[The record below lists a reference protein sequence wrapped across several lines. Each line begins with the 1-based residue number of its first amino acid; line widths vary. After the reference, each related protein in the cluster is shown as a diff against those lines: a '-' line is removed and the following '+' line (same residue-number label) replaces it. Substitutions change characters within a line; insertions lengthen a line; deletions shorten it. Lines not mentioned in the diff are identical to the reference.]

1 MIDNLFK
8 SILEV
13 QSCSGKVERMTQLI
27 VTTARSF
34 GASVIVDNG
43 NVYVTKGKPKDNGYP
58 CMASHTDTVHN
69 IVPDN
74 EYSVGYDTTNRI
86 IYAYNPV
93 KRNFTGIGGDDKV
106 GIYIALAAVR
116 DFDSIKAVFFRDE
129 EIGCVG
135 SALADLTF
143 FSDCMYVLQCD
154 RRGYGDFINNI
165 SGTDISSKDFQND
178 ISHIIK
184 QYGYNFTKG
193 MTTDVGKLTS
203 LGVGISCANMSCGY
217 YNPHSPEE
225 IIVVDDVYSCKEMVY
240 TIIDRIEN
248 KYPHTP
254 SRATYGTG
262 KDYYGNPYKYNDFYD
277 ESSIQP
283 KSYKLYDDNEFV
295 DIDFPFDD
303 ELINMSDTDIYEYCI
318 AKMFG
323 YDYVG
328 NNIYMYT
335 DEQTLDCV
343 YHDKKDICTESLESL
358 LDDEE
363 LYELYEM
370 AEYVERQRDY
380 LISKNKPGCVCCGTK
395 KIGED
400 SKLYYDGM
408 CYQCYN
414 QKVLGW

>member
-13 QSCSGKVERMTQLI
+13 QSCSGRVERMTQLI
-27 VTTARSF
+27 TNLAKSF
-34 GASVIVDNG
+34 GANVRIDKG
-43 NVYVTKGKPKDNGYP
+43 NVYVTKGKPKANGYP
-58 CMASHTDTVHN
+58 CMVAHTDTVHD

-74 EYSVGYDTTNRI
+74 EYSVGYDTTNGI

-135 SALADLTF
+135 SGLADLTF
-143 FSDCMYVLQCD
+143 FSDCTYALQCD

-165 SGTDISSKDFQND
+165 NGNDISSQDFQND
-178 ISHIIK
+178 ISSIISRYK
-184 QYGYNFTKG
+184 YTFTKG
-193 MTTDVGKLTS
+193 ATTDVGKLTS

-217 YNPHSPEE
+217 YNPHQPEE
-225 IIVVDDVYSCKEMVY
+225 IIVVDDVLDCKDMVY
-240 TIIDRIEN
+240 EILYSIDK

-254 SRATYGTG
+254 PPKPVYSGR
-262 KDYYGNPYKYNDFYD
+262 DYYGNPYNHGSFYD
-277 ESSIQP
+277 KAYVEP
-283 KSYKLYDDNEFV
+283 KSYKLYDDNEFAG
-295 DIDFPFDD
+295 ISFPFDD
-303 ELINMSDTDIYEYCI
+303 ELVKMTDEDIYEYCI
-318 AKMFG
+318 AVMFG
-323 YDYVG
+323 YEYVG
-328 NNIYMYT
+328 KDMYMYH
-335 DEQTLDCV
+335 DNETLDCV
-343 YHDKKDICTESLESL
+343 YQSKQDIGIDTLESL

-363 LYELYEM
+363 LYDVYEQ
-370 AEYVERQRDY
+370 ASLVEQQRDY
-380 LISKNKPGCVCCGTK
+380 LINKDKPGCVCCGTK
-395 KIGED
+395 KISED

-414 QKVLGW
+414 QKVFGW